1 MVLLETQLT
10 HQQTKELLSEVLRQQ
25 SLCEE
30 FEPVNADIE
39 PLIIDFKVLLE
50 RNRNL
55 VEQSLGKK

>member
-1 MVLLETQLT
+1 
-10 HQQTKELLSEVLRQQ
+10 VLRQQ

-39 PLIIDFKVLLE
+39 SLIIDFKVLLE